1 MLELADLVYYKK
13 VKELAKLIKKGMPD
27 MTLEELQTYAFSF
40 RGMAWGLAEGETL
53 PKGYAKAGKQLAELA
68 LTRMEGQADSLSAR
82 DFELYNLILSGFMT
96 EDDPALYARMANQ
109 IEKALPRLPEDKAK
123 KMLQYTLE
131 DYKKMMN
138 KKQ

>member
-1 MLELADLVYYKK
+1 
-13 VKELAKLIKKGMPD
+13 
-27 MTLEELQTYAFSF
+27 
-40 RGMAWGLAEGETL
+40 
-53 PKGYAKAGKQLAELA
+53 
-68 LTRMEGQADSLSAR
+68 MEGQADSLSAR